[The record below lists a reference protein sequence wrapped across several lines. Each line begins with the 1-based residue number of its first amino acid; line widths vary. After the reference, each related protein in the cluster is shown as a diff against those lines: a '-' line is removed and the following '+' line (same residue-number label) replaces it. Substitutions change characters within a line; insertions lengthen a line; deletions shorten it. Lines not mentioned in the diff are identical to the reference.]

1 MDSTSLTGA
10 PRQIRGFEP
19 RMNSYIYVYSNETG
33 KQVDAI
39 EAATPEECL
48 ALATEKWNTN
58 DFHFSS
64 RNVEISNAI

>member
-1 MDSTSLTGA
+1 
-10 PRQIRGFEP
+10 
-19 RMNSYIYVYSNETG
+19 MNSYIYVYSNETG